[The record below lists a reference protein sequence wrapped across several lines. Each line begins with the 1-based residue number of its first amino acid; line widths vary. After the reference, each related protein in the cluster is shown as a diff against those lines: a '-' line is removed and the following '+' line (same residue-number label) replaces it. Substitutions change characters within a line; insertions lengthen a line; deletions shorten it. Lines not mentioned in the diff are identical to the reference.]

1 MKSTQLF
8 IVAIVLMGAVIGG
21 CKKDDPAS
29 AEGQSTTYA
38 GTFANGTESGSMTY
52 SAAAGKTSSTDGA
65 VTGSIKLVSPTTA
78 TITVSGTFTGT
89 TLTIT
94 GGGYTFTGTLSGSTI
109 SGSYTGP
116 NGPGSFTTQ
125 VSTNSSAK
133 IYVGTYTT
141 QVTGRVNGTFNMVI
155 NGSVVT
161 GIVGS
166 STGSGQFGG
175 TLSGTAITIFN
186 PAAPTVTIATGVVAG
201 TTVSGTYDDRQGDHG
216 VWSGTQ
222 VQ

>member
-1 MKSTQLF
+1 MKFTQLF

-29 AEGQSTTYA
+29 TQGQPTTYA
-38 GTFANGTESGSMTY
+38 GTFANATESGSMTF
-52 SAAAGKTSSTDGA
+52 SAAAGKSFSTDGA

-78 TITVSGTFTGT
+78 TITITGTLTGT
-89 TLTIT
+89 TLTFT
-94 GGGYTFTGTLSGSTI
+94 GGGYTFTGNLSGTSI
-109 SGSYTGP
+109 SGSYSGP
-116 NGPGSFTTQ
+116 NGSGTFTAQ
-125 VSTNSSAK
+125 LSTNSSAK

-155 NGSVVT
+155 NGTVIS
-161 GIVGS
+161 GIVASANGN
-166 STGSGQFGG
+166 GQFGG
-175 TLSGTAITIFN
+175 TLSGNAITIFN
-186 PAAPTVTIATGVVAG
+186 PVAPTITIATGVVAG
-201 TTVSGTYDDRQGDHG
+201 ATVSGTYNDQQGDNG

>member
-8 IVAIVLMGAVIGG
+8 IVAVALMGAVIGG

-29 AEGQSTTYA
+29 TQGQSTTYA

-52 SAAAGKTSSTDGA
+52 SAAAGKSFSTDGA

-78 TITVSGTFTGT
+78 TIQITGTLTGT
-89 TLTIT
+89 TLTLT

-109 SGSYTGP
+109 AGTYTGP

-125 VSTNSSAK
+125 VSTNGSAK

-141 QVTGRVNGTFNMVI
+141 QVTGHANGTFNMVI
-155 NGSVVT
+155 NGTVITGVT
-161 GIVGS
+161 ATAAGN
-166 STGSGQFGG
+166 GQFGG
-175 TLSGTAITIFN
+175 SVSGNAITIFN
-186 PAAPTVTIATGVVAG
+186 PAAPTVAIATGVIVG
-201 TTVSGTYDDRQGDHG
+201 TTISGTYDDHQGDHG

-222 VQ
+222 IQ